1 MNAILGVLILIGTIA
16 VIWMLKP
23 GADGREK
30 AFLRRTGMGAAV
42 SVLIT
47 AAFAAGAMLIANGV
61 FGIGGGA
68 IGSTEVMGGN
78 LWEALRALGRM
89 A

>member
-1 MNAILGVLILIGTIA
+1 MNAILGVLVLTGTIT

-23 GADGREK
+23 GADGLEK
-30 AFLRRTGMGAAV
+30 VFLRRTGMGAFV

-47 AAFAAGAMLIANGV
+47 AAFAAGVMLLANGL

-68 IGSTEVMGGN
+68 VGSTGAIGFD
-78 LWEALRALGRM
+78 LWQALQSMGRM